1 MIARQ
6 RSIRRAA
13 AAVFLLFAAVL
24 GVTRAEAS
32 IPRVGDAERLP
43 ALGGAL
49 QAPAEAP
56 RPTFPLGATL
66 PPPSLG
72 PSLLPSAAVPELAL
86 FPVFTPEAAPGA
98 GWKSLY
104 VTEDELG
111 NVTHLTDQSGAVIER
126 YQYEGYGKFR
136 IFDAAN
142 SPRTVSSFGW
152 NRLFQGREYLGFVD
166 AYDFRARVLWP
177 ELGRFGQE
185 DPAGTV
191 DSLNRYQAL
200 EANWGT
206 YSDPH
211 GLYVGEDGRIISLE
225 TAAQNIRTVA
235 KDCKGTDSGCLI
247 RRLYFGHL
255 AAAPAMQAMNAPL
268 NQDRYLFTD
277 EAGWLDLRHVYQLA
291 HLALNK
297 WMFGVDAEYAGE
309 VIEEDQ
315 AERGHHSAFSY
326 EDLPSNH
333 QGIKIA
339 NLLKYSRSPADDLI
353 NYLRT
358 LRPVDRSQAEADDL
372 RSILNFSVEPVLSSR
387 EAGLRAT
394 KNFVYKPSGSQTK
407 DQKWILKLDIGFGT
421 NPGWKERNPPTTP
434 IGTLA
439 RRMVWERWAPQLD
452 FEPGRRAH

>member
-1 MIARQ
+1 MSGGAR
-6 RSIRRAA
+6 RGSPAFSALSLLLLVAPLLAFAPATLASVPRGATALPSPLLAADVDALATSSLENNDRAPFR
-13 AAVFLLFAAVL
+13 VFAGDELGDARLLVFEL
-24 GVTRAEAS
+24 GYPETRVRGFGLPDEA
-32 IPRVGDAERLP
+32 RVGDERSLR
-43 ALGGAL
+43 LG
-49 QAPAEAP
+49 
-56 RPTFPLGATL
+56 
-66 PPPSLG
+66 
-72 PSLLPSAAVPELAL
+72 VPWAC
-86 FPVFTPEAAPGA
+86 
-98 GWKSLY
+98 
-104 VTEDELG
+104 DES
-111 NVTHLTDQSGAVIER
+111 SGGKAS
-126 YQYEGYGKFR
+126 GSGKFR
-136 IFDAAN
+136 IFDPAG
-142 SPRTVSSFGW
+142 SSRSASAFGW
-152 NRLFQGREYLGFVD
+152 NRLFQGREYLGLID
-166 AYDFRARVLWP
+166 AYDFRARTLWP

-200 EANWGT
+200 GANWGT

-211 GLYVGEDGRIISLE
+211 GLYVGEDGAIISLE

-247 RRLYFGHL
+247 RRLYFSHL
-255 AAAPAMQAMNAPL
+255 AATPGIQAMTAPL

-372 RSILNFSVEPVLSSR
+372 GSILNFSVEPVLSSH

-394 KNFVYKPSGSQTK
+394 KSFVYKPSESQTK
-407 DQKWILKLDIGFGT
+407 NQKWIRKLDIGFGR
-421 NPGWKERNPPTTP
+421 NPGWKERNPRTTP
-434 IGTLA
+434 IRILA
-439 RRMVWERWAPQLD
+439 RRMVWERWAPELD